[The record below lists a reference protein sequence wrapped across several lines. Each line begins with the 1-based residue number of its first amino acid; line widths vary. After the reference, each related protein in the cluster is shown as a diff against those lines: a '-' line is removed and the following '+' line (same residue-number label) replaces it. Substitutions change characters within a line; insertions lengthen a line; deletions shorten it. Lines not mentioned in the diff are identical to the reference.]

1 MKKEIEKRKR
11 RFFSLCLACLLLC
24 TCIVPGKAL
33 AATYESDQL
42 SFGNSLQPGD
52 VVNYNFGLNVV
63 TTRIYYT
70 AADGSW
76 FNNATQSYQFPTG
89 GTYSF
94 TVLGYDT
101 ASGNADPAFKEWKV
115 NSIAHS
121 GGNLSALI
129 LQAVMYT
136 QSTVTYVLDGGSNNA
151 SNPDFYYEGK
161 QAVTLSDASKAGYD
175 FKGWYTDSSF
185 DPATKVTEIGVSQTG
200 NVTLY
205 AKFEVS
211 AAPAVNPP
219 STTADPETYTITY
232 VLNDGTNGEGNPD
245 TYTFG
250 IGVASFADASK
261 EGYDFDGWYS
271 DNAYTRRITELSAG
285 QTGNVVLYAKF
296 TEIQRDEVPETGD
309 KSIMWLFPVMLV
321 SGLGMLFT
329 RKKEKEIRG

>member
-1 MKKEIEKRKR
+1 M
-11 RFFSLCLACLLLC
+11 S
-24 TCIVPGKAL
+24 
-33 AATYESDQL
+33 
-42 SFGNSLQPGD
+42 
-52 VVNYNFGLNVV
+52 YNFGLNVV
-63 TTRIYYT
+63 TTSIYYT

-121 GGNLSALI
+121 GGNLGALT

-161 QAVTLSDASKAGYD
+161 QAVTLSDASK
-175 FKGWYTDSSF
+175 
-185 DPATKVTEIGVSQTG
+185 
-200 NVTLY
+200 
-205 AKFEVS
+205 
-211 AAPAVNPP
+211 
-219 STTADPETYTITY
+219 
-232 VLNDGTNGEGNPD
+232 
-245 TYTFG
+245 
-250 IGVASFADASK
+250 

-271 DNAYTRRITELSAG
+271 DNAYTRRITELSSG

-309 KSIMWLFPVMLV
+309 KSIMWLFPVTLV